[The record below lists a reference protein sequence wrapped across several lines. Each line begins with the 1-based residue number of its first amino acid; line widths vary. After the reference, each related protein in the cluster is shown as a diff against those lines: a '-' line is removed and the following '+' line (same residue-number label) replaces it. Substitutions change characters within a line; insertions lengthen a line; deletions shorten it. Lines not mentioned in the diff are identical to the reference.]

1 MLWSPAD
8 PLLSDTPG
16 SSFTHIRTGGTSF
29 STSLSGPA
37 GPVQHAAPAAPAGPG
52 EAAAAVARPRHHQ
65 HHTLTAA
72 TTLSP
77 LTTPPPLLEIR
88 VPLPRGR
95 GSAARR
101 LPQGGAGLGQ
111 EDVPRLRSPSPQVD
125 YEYYDD
131 DADAAPS
138 ATKVKIHGDGWIE
151 CLDRGN
157 FPHPFSCRKFI
168 SCAKMESGDLQ
179 GWEYTCPRGLSFD
192 PIGGICNWSAGLG
205 CKA

>member
-1 MLWSPAD
+1 MSAEGGASGTPA
-8 PLLSDTPG
+8 
-16 SSFTHIRTGGTSF
+16 
-29 STSLSGPA
+29 
-37 GPVQHAAPAAPAGPG
+37 
-52 EAAAAVARPRHHQ
+52 
-65 HHTLTAA
+65 
-72 TTLSP
+72 
-77 LTTPPPLLEIR
+77 TTPPPLLEIR
-88 VPLPRGR
+88 VPLAARARG
-95 GSAARR
+95 ATPRR
-101 LPQGGAGLGQ
+101 LPHAQGAQGLHGLGAD
-111 EDVPRLRSPSPQVD
+111 DVPRLAQGLGHGLGPLAAQLGHLGQID

-131 DADAAPS
+131 GADSAPS